1 MAKPM
6 FASLN
11 GAAMHIATNDVDVDF
26 VPSPT
31 SIARRSISIFSRRG
45 TESVS
50 ESRPPFIAQAALQ
63 RMPST
68 TTVSPSMRQK
78 KWLRRF
84 SADARMLSE
93 PTKTSKG
100 TILNAVPPAQTIR
113 MSALEEEMATSPN
126 EEILSA
132 LSAKEQNYMTAV
144 STLNSESGATRS
156 PVTSPAASQSPSAR
170 KRESNRIG
178 VWINGVAHWDGEAVN
193 QPSWVQQERIVEETT
208 GFTPLR
214 ADDTTQQRPQLSVTI
229 PELHK
234 AVADMS
240 LSTVTQS
247 RSSRSFVSVAPASIL
262 ATYGMSTPQIIV
274 GEDVSPLDTASI
286 QATPPPEPATPNTTA
301 QPEESQMQQAHR
313 LSSSTET
320 STDRDDDS
328 VHSQSSSATS
338 VEDAVTAV
346 LHAPEAKPD
355 DPWSPSSTYSRS
367 IGDGAVKTAVRNVDK
382 PLPRIPPPRRMRPAP
397 APPTLSRSTG
407 SMRSAPSRS
416 PERHTSLNVR
426 NSNMKRSLSTST
438 ALRAAPR
445 MYSRTPEQRHETSP
459 TLSQAEQDLH
469 AQLSGIP
476 TNAATSVIPAIQL
489 TKSGSVH
496 RSDSVR
502 SVMHPPARAPT
513 LPTRSRK
520 RDWRKSAGA
529 GHIASQIVVPP
540 LPAKA
545 VGRRRS
551 DSALKARRL
560 EVERLGLRR
569 SRSAAAMRSDLIIEE
584 SAHLDAE
591 QAVEMQPFAYDDGLC
606 VVQGPV
612 VLRSGVDLTVEA
624 AIMAES
630 VLLRILAS
638 LPTLADL
645 FSTATI
651 NKGMYRVFKEN
662 EMHLIKTVLR
672 AESPAAWELREWTPA
687 PSDESSASASS
698 ASSDVAAE
706 YTPYSYLAAHK
717 ASVRTAQSLAS
728 LLSPLATSRLTQA
741 ILRVS
746 TFCIIF
752 GPAKARE
759 DDLTGQLDWLRGG
772 RLARATDFSATVDA
786 GGLDYDLSSVLLNAP
801 DFFGS
806 SNGDGLGRDELE
818 DMLWVWE
825 GLGRLMDGCGEIA
838 RALRIITMDVQ
849 EWQHYIRSLGPT
861 AVLDLATRSPSE
873 AIAFAL
879 SQDWQTYPATLTSRS
894 TFLRDPVARLLT
906 EQHTYKSASTARDT
920 SCKRT
925 ASLAAEIRLSRQ
937 SSTKHR
943 PSAPLQ
949 RTPSVRTPRTRQNF
963 SLPSPR
969 SGVHPAYRGL
979 PTHVEEP
986 AQPLPPYSP
995 NSYGHHRTL
1004 SPLIHSRVATFER
1017 ESMTSSATFGG
1028 EAEHTADKA
1037 IERLMAMGFG
1047 VREVRDALRRTD
1059 MGDGLRVDRAI
1070 EVLIRNR
1077 GW

>member
-1 MAKPM
+1 
-6 FASLN
+6 
-11 GAAMHIATNDVDVDF
+11 
-26 VPSPT
+26 
-31 SIARRSISIFSRRG
+31 
-45 TESVS
+45 
-50 ESRPPFIAQAALQ
+50 
-63 RMPST
+63 
-68 TTVSPSMRQK
+68 
-78 KWLRRF
+78 
-84 SADARMLSE
+84 
-93 PTKTSKG
+93 
-100 TILNAVPPAQTIR
+100 
-113 MSALEEEMATSPN
+113 
-126 EEILSA
+126 
-132 LSAKEQNYMTAV
+132 
-144 STLNSESGATRS
+144 
-156 PVTSPAASQSPSAR
+156 
-170 KRESNRIG
+170 
-178 VWINGVAHWDGEAVN
+178 
-193 QPSWVQQERIVEETT
+193 
-208 GFTPLR
+208 
-214 ADDTTQQRPQLSVTI
+214 
-229 PELHK
+229 
-234 AVADMS
+234 MS
-240 LSTVTQS
+240 LSTVTKPRAS
-247 RSSRSFVSVAPASIL
+247 RPFVSVAPASIL
-262 ATYGMSTPQIIV
+262 AAYGMSTPQITID
-274 GEDVSPLDTASI
+274 EDVSPLDSASI
-286 QATPPPEPATPNTTA
+286 QATPPPEPVTPNA
-301 QPEESQMQQAHR
+301 IEQPEESQMQQAHR

-328 VHSQSSSATS
+328 VRSQSSSATS
-338 VEDAVTAV
+338 VEDAVTAI
-346 LHAPEAKPD
+346 LHAPETKPN
-355 DPWSPSSTYSRS
+355 DPWSPSSIYSRS
-367 IGDGAVKTAVRNVDK
+367 IGDGAAQPAARNVDK

-416 PERHTSLNVR
+416 PEPHTSLSVR
-426 NSNMKRSLSTST
+426 NSNMKRSSSTST
-438 ALRAAPR
+438 ALRAAPQ
-445 MYSRTPEQRHETSP
+445 MCSRRPEQHHEPSP

-476 TNAATSVIPAIQL
+476 TNTATSIIPFIQL

-569 SRSAAAMRSDLIIEE
+569 SRSAAVMRADLIIEE
-584 SAHLDAE
+584 AARVEAE
-591 QAVEMQPFAYDDGLC
+591 QATEMQAFEYDDGLC

-612 VLRSGVDLTVEA
+612 ILRSGVDLVVEA

-651 NKGMYRVFKEN
+651 NKGMYRDFKEN

-672 AESPAAWELREWTPA
+672 AESPAAWELREWSPA

-706 YTPYSYLAAHK
+706 YTPRSYLAAQK
-717 ASVRTAQSLAS
+717 ASIRTAHTLAS
-728 LLSPLATSRLTQA
+728 LLSPHAPLATTRLTQA

-786 GGLDYDLSSVLLNAP
+786 GGLDYDLSSILLNAA
-801 DFFGS
+801 DHFGS
-806 SNGDGLGRDELE
+806 GNGDGLGRDELE
-818 DMLWVWE
+818 DMLWN
-825 GLGRLMDGCGEIA
+825 
-838 RALRIITMDVQ
+838 VQ
-849 EWQHYIRSLGPT
+849 EWKHYIRSLGPT
-861 AVLDLATRSPSE
+861 AVLALATRSPSE
-873 AIAFAL
+873 AIVFAS

-937 SSTKHR
+937 TSTKHR

-949 RTPSVRTPRTRQNF
+949 RSPSVRTPRTRQNF
-963 SLPSPR
+963 SLPSTR

-986 AQPLPPYSP
+986 VQPLPPYSP

-1004 SPLIHSRVATFER
+1004 SPLIHSRVASYER
-1017 ESMTSSATFGG
+1017 ESMTSSAPFGG
-1028 EAEHTADKA
+1028 EAEDTADKA
-1037 IERLMAMGFG
+1037 IERLMGMGFG

>member
-1 MAKPM
+1 MAEPM

-11 GAAMHIATNDVDVDF
+11 GAAMHITSNDVDVDF

-31 SIARRSISIFSRRG
+31 NIARRSISIFSRRG

-84 SADARMLSE
+84 SADARILSE
-93 PTKTSKG
+93 PTRTPKG

-132 LSAKEQNYMTAV
+132 LSAKEQNSMSAV
-144 STLNSESGATRS
+144 STLNGESGATRS
-156 PVTSPAASQSPSAR
+156 PVMSPAASRSPSAR
-170 KRESNRIG
+170 KRESSRIG
-178 VWINGVAHWDGEAVN
+178 VWVNGVAHWDGEAFN

-240 LSTVTQS
+240 LSTVTLP
-247 RSSRSFVSVAPASIL
+247 RSSRSFVSVAPASIV
-262 ATYGMSTPQIIV
+262 ATYGMSTPQIID
-274 GEDVSPLDTASI
+274 EDVSPLDTASI
-286 QATPPPEPATPNTTA
+286 QATPPPEPVTPNTTE
-301 QPEESQMQQAHR
+301 QPEELHMQQANR

-338 VEDAVTAV
+338 VEDAVTAI

-367 IGDGAVKTAVRNVDK
+367 IGDGASRSAARNVDK
-382 PLPRIPPPRRMRPAP
+382 PLPRTPPPRRMRPAP
-397 APPTLSRSTG
+397 APPTLVRSRG

-416 PERHTSLNVR
+416 PERQASLSVR
-426 NSNMKRSLSTST
+426 NSAMKRSLSTST
-438 ALRAAPR
+438 TLRPA
-445 MYSRTPEQRHETSP
+445 TCTEQSHETSP
-459 TLSQAEQDLH
+459 TLSQAEQELH

-476 TNAATSVIPAIQL
+476 TNTASSVIPSIQL

-496 RSDSVR
+496 RSESVR

-520 RDWRKSAGA
+520 RDWRKSAGT
-529 GHIASQIVVPP
+529 GHIASQIVFPP
-540 LPAKA
+540 LPTKS

-569 SRSAAAMRSDLIIEE
+569 SRSAAVMRADIIIEE
-584 SAHLDAE
+584 SAHVDAE
-591 QAVEMQPFAYDDGLC
+591 QAIEMQAFEYDDGLC

-612 VLRSGVDLTVEA
+612 ILRSGVDLVIEA

-687 PSDESSASASS
+687 PSDESYDNASS

-706 YTPYSYLAAHK
+706 YTPRSYLAAHK
-717 ASVRTAQSLAS
+717 ASIQTAQTLAS
-728 LLSPLATSRLTQA
+728 LLSPHALLATARLTQA
-741 ILRVS
+741 IMRVS

-786 GGLDYDLSSVLLNAP
+786 GGLDYDLSSILLNAP
-801 DFFGS
+801 DHFGS
-806 SNGDGLGRDELE
+806 GNGDSLGRDDLE

-825 GLGRLMDGCGEIA
+825 GLGRLMEGCSEVAMGLQIGA
-838 RALRIITMDVQ
+838 KDVG
-849 EWQHYIRSLGPT
+849 EWQHYVRSLGPL
-861 AVLDLATRSPSE
+861 AVLGVATRAPSE

-894 TFLRDPVARLLT
+894 TFLRDPVARLLA

-925 ASLAAEIRLSRQ
+925 ASLAAEIRLARQ
-937 SSTKHR
+937 TSTKRR

-949 RTPSVRTPRTRQNF
+949 RTPSIRTPRTRQNF
-963 SLPSPR
+963 SLPSTR

-986 AQPLPPYSP
+986 AQPLPFYSP

-1004 SPLIHSRVATFER
+1004 SPLIHSRVVTYER

-1028 EAEHTADKA
+1028 EAEDTADKA
-1037 IERLMAMGFG
+1037 IERLMGMGFG

>member
-1 MAKPM
+1 
-6 FASLN
+6 
-11 GAAMHIATNDVDVDF
+11 
-26 VPSPT
+26 
-31 SIARRSISIFSRRG
+31 
-45 TESVS
+45 
-50 ESRPPFIAQAALQ
+50 
-63 RMPST
+63 
-68 TTVSPSMRQK
+68 
-78 KWLRRF
+78 
-84 SADARMLSE
+84 
-93 PTKTSKG
+93 
-100 TILNAVPPAQTIR
+100 
-113 MSALEEEMATSPN
+113 
-126 EEILSA
+126 
-132 LSAKEQNYMTAV
+132 
-144 STLNSESGATRS
+144 
-156 PVTSPAASQSPSAR
+156 
-170 KRESNRIG
+170 
-178 VWINGVAHWDGEAVN
+178 
-193 QPSWVQQERIVEETT
+193 
-208 GFTPLR
+208 
-214 ADDTTQQRPQLSVTI
+214 
-229 PELHK
+229 
-234 AVADMS
+234 
-240 LSTVTQS
+240 
-247 RSSRSFVSVAPASIL
+247 
-262 ATYGMSTPQIIV
+262 IIID
-274 GEDVSPLDTASI
+274 EDVSPLDTASI
-286 QATPPPEPATPNTTA
+286 QATPPPEPVTPNTTE
-301 QPEESQMQQAHR
+301 QPGESQMQQAHR

-328 VHSQSSSATS
+328 VYSQSSSATS
-338 VEDAVTAV
+338 VEDAVTAI
-346 LHAPEAKPD
+346 LHAPAVNPN

-367 IGDGAVKTAVRNVDK
+367 IGDGAFKPAARDVDK

-397 APPTLSRSTG
+397 APPTLVRSTG
-407 SMRSAPSRS
+407 SQRSAPSRS
-416 PERHTSLNVR
+416 PERHSSLSVR
-426 NSNMKRSLSTST
+426 NSAVKRSLSTST
-438 ALRAAPR
+438 TLRPAT
-445 MYSRTPEQRHETSP
+445 YIHSRSPEQHRETSP

-469 AQLSGIP
+469 AQLSGIRS
-476 TNAATSVIPAIQL
+476 NAAISIIPSIQF

-529 GHIASQIVVPP
+529 GHIVSQIVVPP
-540 LPAKA
+540 LPAEA

-551 DSALKARRL
+551 DSALRARRL

-569 SRSAAAMRSDLIIEE
+569 SRSAAVMRADLIVEEVADAGVERVIER
-584 SAHLDAE
+584 
-591 QAVEMQPFAYDDGLC
+591 QAFEYDDGLC

-612 VLRSGVDLTVEA
+612 ILRSGVDLAAEA
-624 AIMAES
+624 AIMAEG

-672 AESPAAWELREWTPA
+672 AESPAGSELREWTPA
-687 PSDESSASASS
+687 PSDEPPGNASS
-698 ASSDVAAE
+698 ASSDVAAD
-706 YTPYSYLAAHK
+706 YTPHSYLAAHK
-717 ASVRTAQSLAS
+717 ASIRAAAELAS
-728 LLSPLATSRLTQA
+728 LLSPHAPLATTRLTQA

-752 GPAKARE
+752 GPVKVRE

-786 GGLDYDLSSVLLNAP
+786 GGLDYDLSSILLNAP
-801 DFFGS
+801 EHFGS
-806 SNGDGLGRDELE
+806 GNGEGLGRDELE

-825 GLGRLMDGCGEIA
+825 GLGRLMDGCGEVA
-838 RALRIITMDVQ
+838 TGLRIGAKDVQ

-937 SSTKHR
+937 TSTKRR

-949 RTPSVRTPRTRQNF
+949 RTPSVRTVRSRQSF

-969 SGVHPAYRGL
+969 SGIHPAYRGL
-979 PTHVEEP
+979 ATHVEEP
-986 AQPLPPYSP
+986 SQPLPPYSP

-1028 EAEHTADKA
+1028 EAEDTADKA
-1037 IERLMAMGFG
+1037 IERLMGMGFG

-1070 EVLIRNR
+1070 EVLVRNR